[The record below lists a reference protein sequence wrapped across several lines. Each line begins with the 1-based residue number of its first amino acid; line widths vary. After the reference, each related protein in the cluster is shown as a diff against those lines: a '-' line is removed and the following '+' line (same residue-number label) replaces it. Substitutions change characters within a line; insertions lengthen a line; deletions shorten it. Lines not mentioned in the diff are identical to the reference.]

1 MRVGPPDTSLVVNTS
16 KEGTF
21 SIKLFGVDM
30 AGNVQQRPTLFS
42 WTTDRS
48 TFSPSLLS
56 LYLSPSLMESTA
68 VQLFPNHGIHFSLSL
83 RSLCGEVWS
92 HLSLMPRAHRTFV

>member
-1 MRVGPPDTSLVVNTS
+1 MCVGPPDTSLVVNTS

-48 TFSPSLLS
+48 TLFLFLLS
-56 LYLSPSLMESTA
+56 LSLPPPTPTSSGDGVNGCSYDLTTA
-68 VQLFPNHGIHFSLSL
+68 YISLS
-83 RSLCGEVWS
+83 ED
-92 HLSLMPRAHRTFV
+92 